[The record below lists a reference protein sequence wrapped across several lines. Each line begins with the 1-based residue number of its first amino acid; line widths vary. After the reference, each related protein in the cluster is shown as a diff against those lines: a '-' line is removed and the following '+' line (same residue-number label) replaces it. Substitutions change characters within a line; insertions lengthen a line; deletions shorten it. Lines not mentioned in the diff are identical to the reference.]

1 MIVYWDDKVE
11 GAHLLFLSNILLN
24 IHLLTY
30 TSHILS
36 TQWQHVAT
44 SNCVQK
50 QNDSSLQK
58 ILLDSSER

>member
-24 IHLLTY
+24 IHLLMY

-44 SNCVQK
+44 SNYV
-50 QNDSSLQK
+50 
-58 ILLDSSER
+58 